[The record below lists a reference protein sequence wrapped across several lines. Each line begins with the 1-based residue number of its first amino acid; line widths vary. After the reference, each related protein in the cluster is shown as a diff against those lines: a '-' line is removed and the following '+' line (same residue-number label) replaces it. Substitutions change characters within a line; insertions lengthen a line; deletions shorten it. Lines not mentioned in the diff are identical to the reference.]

1 MAKVNGLNVRLYVE
15 GYDLSGDANALSG
28 MGYTNELLDVTT
40 LDVSARKRLVGIVD
54 GEIGVEAWF
63 DNAAGKQ
70 HAVWTSNSGKLPTA
84 DQDVLIPMGSAVGD
98 PAVGLVSKEGTY
110 TVNRSAG
117 SAIAAS
123 ATFTANGS
131 APEFGIMLTSFTDS
145 ITASTSGTS
154 VDNSASSS
162 SGGSWYYQITALS
175 AVGGNARWVLNVQ
188 HSTNDSSWTDVS
200 TAIVTA
206 SDGIGAAR
214 TEFTGTVNRYLRQR
228 VVLDASSGSITY
240 AIAVNRI

>member
-15 GYDLSGDANALSG
+15 GYDLSGDANAISG
-28 MGYTNELLDVTT
+28 MGYSNDLLDVTT

-70 HAVWTSNSGKLPTA
+70 HPVWTSNSGKLPTA

-110 TVNRSAG
+110 SVTNSLG
-117 SAIAAS
+117 SALAAS

-162 SGGSWYYQITALS
+162 SGLTWYYQITALS
-175 AVGGNARWVLNVQ
+175 AVGGNARWHLNVQ

-200 TAIVTA
+200 TVTVTA

-214 TEFTGTVNRYLRQR
+214 TEASGTVNRYLRQR

-240 AIAVNRI
+240 AIMSNRI

>member
-15 GYDLSGDANALSG
+15 GYDLSGDATAISA
-28 MGYTNELLDVTT
+28 MGYSSELLDVTT

-54 GEIGVEAWF
+54 GEIGIEAWF
-63 DNAAGKQ
+63 DNAASKQ

-110 TVNRSAG
+110 SVTNSLG
-117 SAIAAS
+117 SALAAS
-123 ATFTANGS
+123 ATFSANGS

-175 AVGGNARWVLNVQ
+175 AVGGNARWHLNVQ
-188 HSTNDSSWTDVS
+188 HSTNDSTWTDVS
-200 TAIVTA
+200 TATVTA

-214 TEFTGTVNRYLRQR
+214 NEFDGTVNRYLRQR

-240 AIAVNRI
+240 AIMANRI